1 MKVGDL
7 VYDEHYGQGIIIEV
21 DDAGDYSIHFLEIG
35 KIIGVLDKQMIDF
48 VEVISESR

>member
-7 VYDEHYGQGIIIEV
+7 VYDEHYGQGIIVEI
-21 DDAGDYSIHFLEIG
+21 DNAGDYSICFLEIG
-35 KIIGVLDKQMIDF
+35 KTCVLDKQMMDC